1 MKQNLKDFW
10 FYNNKIKTPLK
21 KEKLYDEVMNKW
33 SLKGEPYG
41 VFYKL
46 NQAGQKELQ
55 KDPNAPNSIFD
66 DHCFIFYLVKYCEI
80 MGLEAVIASQ
90 EHISYFQKRRVIDH
104 VVNNECSLGVQ
115 G

>member
-46 NQAGQKELQ
+46 NQAGQKEL
-55 KDPNAPNSIFD
+55 
-66 DHCFIFYLVKYCEI
+66 
-80 MGLEAVIASQ
+80 
-90 EHISYFQKRRVIDH
+90 
-104 VVNNECSLGVQ
+104 
-115 G
+115 